1 MKNTYDILV
10 APIISE
16 KSMDGTSNKRYT
28 FEVKRD
34 ATKPEIAAAVA
45 EAFGVKVAAVNTSIV
60 KGKPK
65 RHGYSNGYTSEWK
78 KAVVT
83 LTADSKTIEFFEGM
97 N

>member
-65 RHGYSNGYTSEWK
+65 RHGYSNGYHFRMEESCCNSDP
-78 KAVVT
+78 VIRRP
-83 LTADSKTIEFFEGM
+83 LSSSKE
-97 N
+97 